1 MNKKILKSKENE
13 IAKAGRMVFDA
24 LFGDSDEFEKKL
36 EQEIEEDAPPGEIVP
51 AVGHSLLRCLGCA
64 REQGVPPGVDVFV
77 LEQQGWRFDGTA
89 WRCPF
94 CVARLATSQGAKP

>member
-1 MNKKILKSKENE
+1 MNKRILKSKENE

-24 LFGDSDEFEKKL
+24 LFGDSAEFEKKL
-36 EQEIEEDAPPGEIVP
+36 EEEVAADAPAEVAIP
-51 AVGHSLLRCLGCA
+51 AAGHSLLRCVGCA
-64 REQGVPPGVDVFV
+64 REQGVPAGVDVFT

-94 CVARLATSQGAKP
+94 CVTRFATPQGGKP

>member
-24 LFGDSDEFEKKL
+24 LFGDSAEFEKKL
-36 EQEIEEDAPPGEIVP
+36 EDEITLDAPAEAVVP
-51 AVGHSLLRCLGCA
+51 AEGHSLLRCVGCA
-64 REQGVPPGVDVFV
+64 REQGVPAGVDVFT

-94 CVARLATSQGAKP
+94 CVTRLAATEGAKP